1 MEDVVHFMILEL
13 DHTYL
18 VWVGSGEGNMGN
30 LAVATALGS
39 SASASTLI
47 GPSMT
52 ATSASIAKR
61 LAARFVGNQFFV
73 SYALDEANEMQAVWA
88 ERAVLEALRTR
99 TSLGAPVVATGAVA
113 SARV

>member
-1 MEDVVHFMILEL
+1 M
-13 DHTYL
+13 
-18 VWVGSGEGNMGN
+18 SN

-61 LAARFVGNQFFV
+61 LAARFTRNQFFV
-73 SYALDEANEMQAVWA
+73 SYALDETNEMQAVWA
-88 ERAVLEALRTR
+88 ERAILEALRAG
-99 TSLGAPVVATGAVA
+99 SMLSAPVAATGAVA
-113 SARV
+113 SARA